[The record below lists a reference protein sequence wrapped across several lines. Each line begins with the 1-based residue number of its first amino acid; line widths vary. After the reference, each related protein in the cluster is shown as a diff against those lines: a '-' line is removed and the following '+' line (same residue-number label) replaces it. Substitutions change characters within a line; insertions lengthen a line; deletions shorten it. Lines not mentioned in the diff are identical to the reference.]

1 MKIFFTDKKL
11 AKNCSSEAKCKN
23 AYGLELAKKI
33 MQRLNELRAADNL
46 GIISHLPPP
55 ACHELKGDRIGQF
68 AIKLNRN
75 FRLIFEPEHDPIP
88 TNDDGSIDR
97 AKITKVTILKARE
110 DYHGK

>member
-11 AKNCSSEAKCKN
+11 AKNCSAEAKCKK

-33 MQRLNELRAADNL
+33 MQRLNELKAADNL

-55 ACHELKGDRIGQF
+55 ACHELKDNRKGQF
-68 AIKLNRN
+68 AVKLNRN

-88 TNDDGSIDR
+88 TKNDGSIDKT
-97 AKITKVTILKARE
+97 KITKISILEARE